1 MSYFHITGNFATEG
15 QCGTCKH
22 MILCGCV
29 IGVCKANNYE
39 RQNLQFTVG
48 YIADTEKEA
57 IAKLV
62 RDLQANSLHGVLKRV

>member
-1 MSYFHITGNFATEG
+1 MSYFHITRNFATEG

-39 RQNLQFTVG
+39 
-48 YIADTEKEA
+48 DCMTEDNCNCGMYEKGEPEC
-57 IAKLV
+57 
-62 RDLQANSLHGVLKRV
+62 D